1 MLNLQITTIPIIF
14 ALSNIWQFH
23 FSNSTIMD
31 IISRIKEYM
40 EYTQLT
46 SSQFADRAGIPRPT
60 LSQLLNGRNK
70 SNEGA
75 KKISSDIIRKLHD
88 AFPDLN
94 VMWLL
99 FGDGDME
106 SGSNIEISEPQNE
119 ALNDTKIFQNSEIEN
134 IQRHIFFDDE
144 FQDLGAEK
152 SDNANSA
159 SENEKSGVTGT
170 THAISAA
177 ASISERRNGDPVAFR
192 SDKTKKVQSIMVFY
206 SDNSF
211 EIFKPSE

>member
-1 MLNLQITTIPIIF
+1 
-14 ALSNIWQFH
+14 
-23 FSNSTIMD
+23 MD

-119 ALNDTKIFQNSEIEN
+119 ALNDTKIFQSSEIEN
-134 IQRHIFFDDE
+134 IQRQIFFDDE
-144 FQDLGAEK
+144 LQDLCAEK

-170 THAISAA
+170 THTISAA

>member
-1 MLNLQITTIPIIF
+1 MTLKSSKTQKLRIF
-14 ALSNIWQFH
+14 NAIYF
-23 FSNSTIMD
+23 
-31 IISRIKEYM
+31 
-40 EYTQLT
+40 
-46 SSQFADRAGIPRPT
+46 
-60 LSQLLNGRNK
+60 
-70 SNEGA
+70 
-75 KKISSDIIRKLHD
+75 
-88 AFPDLN
+88 
-94 VMWLL
+94 
-99 FGDGDME
+99 
-106 SGSNIEISEPQNE
+106 
-119 ALNDTKIFQNSEIEN
+119 
-134 IQRHIFFDDE
+134 DE

-211 EIFKPSE
+211 EIFKPSEDSIDNKRRPCFSPKDTKPSFE